1 MAKAALKPAPAPAK
15 TVSPAVKD
23 PEGAQPTP
31 KAQKAK
37 KKGRGKLF
45 WIGMLLFAIAA
56 GGTSW
61 VVIGQSSTAAPE
73 AAPQKVEKA
82 PTFLN
87 LDAFTV
93 NLQQEIGEQYLQ
105 VTLSVKVSDDG
116 ASDAMKLHMPEI
128 RNRLLLLL
136 SSKKPSE
143 LLTVPGKVQLAEEI
157 LREVK
162 QPVPEA
168 LRANVLAVYFTSFV
182 IQ

>member
-1 MAKAALKPAPAPAK
+1 MAKVALKPAPAPAK
-15 TVSPAVKD
+15 ASPAAVKET
-23 PEGAQPTP
+23 EGSQPAP
-31 KAQKAK
+31 KAQKPK

-45 WIGMLLFAIAA
+45 YIGMVLFSIAA

-61 VVIGQSSTAAPE
+61 VFIGESPTAAPD
-73 AAPQKVEKA
+73 APAPKVEKV

-105 VTLSVKVSDDG
+105 VTLTVKTSDDG
-116 ASDAMKLHMPEI
+116 ATEAMKLHMPEI

-157 LREVK
+157 LHEVR
-162 QPVPEA
+162 QPVPEP
-168 LRANVLAVYFTSFV
+168 LRQHVLAVYFTSFV

>member
-1 MAKAALKPAPAPAK
+1 
-15 TVSPAVKD
+15 
-23 PEGAQPTP
+23 
-31 KAQKAK
+31 
-37 KKGRGKLF
+37 
-45 WIGMLLFAIAA
+45 
-56 GGTSW
+56 
-61 VVIGQSSTAAPE
+61 
-73 AAPQKVEKA
+73 VEKA

-105 VTLSVKVSDDG
+105 VTLTVKTSDDG
-116 ASDAMKLHMPEI
+116 ASEAMKLHMPEI

>member
-15 TVSPAVKD
+15 APSPAVKE

-45 WIGMLLFAIAA
+45 WIGMVLFAIAA

-61 VVIGQSSTAAPE
+61 VVIGESPTAAPE

-105 VTLSVKVSDDG
+105 VTLTVKTSDDG
-116 ASDAMKLHMPEI
+116 ASEAMKLHMPEI